1 METIEPI
8 VAAHPFLQGLE
19 AHYLQE
25 IAPCASRNNF
35 SGGQF
40 ICRAEEEANQFFLI
54 NHGRVA
60 VEIFSARRGAVT
72 IQTLG
77 EGDVLGWLWFDKP
90 YHWHFDARALDLT
103 RVTVLEVPCLLVKCE
118 ANHELGYELMKRYAH
133 TLAVQFRVSKLQLMD
148 MFGT

>member
-1 METIEPI
+1 MEMIEPI
-8 VAAHPFLQGLE
+8 LAAHPFLAGLE
-19 AHYLQE
+19 ARHLQE
-25 IAPCASRNNF
+25 IAPCASRTSF

-40 ICRAEEEANQFFLI
+40 LCRAEEEARQFFLI

-77 EGDVLGWLWFDKP
+77 EGEVLGWLWFDKP

-103 RVTVLEVPCLLVKCE
+103 RVTVLEVQCLLGKCE
-118 ANHELGYELMKRYAH
+118 TNHELGYELMKRYAH